1 MSETFNFDADV
12 SQLIHLVTH
21 SIYSTKEVFL
31 RELLANANDALQK
44 AKLLA
49 AQDPSYLGN
58 ETDLTITITTDTEKK
73 TITISDTGIGMTK
86 DEVISNLGTIAK
98 SGTKAFLEQMK
109 QAKDDNALVGQFG
122 IGFYSAFMV
131 ADTVTVET
139 KSATSDQAILWSSN
153 GKWGYEITESTKT
166 TRWTTI
172 TLHLMEDSAEYA
184 DDYRLR
190 GLITTHANYLP
201 VAIMMPKLEDGKPT
215 DTFEQVNKMQSLRS
229 RPKNDVKEAEHEE
242 FFQSLHFW
250 AKKPF
255 ETIHLHIE
263 GGLTFKA
270 LLYLPA
276 EKSPFE
282 QMMPDQEY
290 GPALYVQNVMIMQHC
305 KELLPQRLRFVKWVV
320 ETPDISLN
328 VSREL
333 LQSQDVLR
341 KIRNTLTNEVIKS
354 IARQASQDDQTS
366 YLSFLKDYGQFLKEG
381 VYYDAE
387 NKEKIAGLL
396 RYETLLGEGKKTDLD
411 TYMTTGNADKKEI
424 YYLTGQ
430 SISELQSSPYTEWFR
445 TAGIDLLLMDEPL
458 DEWVVQ
464 SLPEYKEWKLVSA
477 SWANLDIPETK
488 EVASRKKETSKKAA
502 KQKDFLAFVRS
513 TIGTEKLEKVDLTYK
528 LTDSVAVLTTPDGQP
543 SAQMEK
549 YMQAMGQ
556 DVPASKKIFEL
567 NADHSLTDKMIDLF
581 ATEKESPKLKD
592 LILYSYDQAILQQG
606 GNVENMNA
614 FIKRVNGL
622 VG

>member
-1 MSETFNFDADV
+1 MTKTYAFDADV

-31 RELLANANDALQK
+31 RELLANANDAIQK

-49 AQDPSYLGN
+49 AQDPAYLGD
-58 ETDLTITITTDTEKK
+58 ETDLHIHIEVDTEKK
-73 TITISDTGIGMTK
+73 TITLTDTGIGMTR

-109 QAKDDNALVGQFG
+109 QAKEDNALVGQFG

-131 ADTVTVET
+131 ADKVTVET
-139 KSATSDQAILWSSN
+139 KSATSDQATLRTSD
-153 GKWGYEITESTKT
+153 GKGSYEIADSTKS
-166 TRWTTI
+166 TRGTTI
-172 TLHLMEDSAEYA
+172 TLHLLEDCAEYA
-184 DDYRLR
+184 DNRR
-190 GLITTHANYLP
+190 VRWLITKHANYLP
-201 VAIMMPKLEDGKPT
+201 VPILMHKLVDGKPA
-215 DTFEQVNKMQSLRS
+215 DEQEQVNKMQSLRARAKS
-229 RPKNDVKEAEHEE
+229 DVKPEEHEE

-255 ETIHLHIE
+255 DTIHLHLE

-305 KELLPQRLRFVKWVV
+305 KELLPQWLRFVKGVV
-320 ETPDISLN
+320 ETPDIPLN

-333 LQSQDVLR
+333 LQSQDILR
-341 KIRNTLTNEVIKS
+341 KIRNSLTNEIIKS
-354 IARQASQDDQTS
+354 LTRHATQDDQTD
-366 YLSFLKDYGQFLKEG
+366 YLSFLSTYGSFLKEG

-396 RYETLLGEGKKTDLD
+396 RFSTLLGEQKISLD
-411 TYMTTGNADKKEI
+411 AYMATVPQDKKEI

-430 SISELQSSPYTEWFR
+430 SLHELKSSPYTESFR
-445 TAGIDLLLMDEPL
+445 TANIDLLLLDEPL

-464 SLPEYKEWKLVSA
+464 SLESYKERKLVSA

-488 EVASRKKETSKKAA
+488 DTASKKKETEKKAG
-502 KQKDFLAFVRS
+502 KQKDFLAFVWS

-528 LTDSVAVLTTPDGQP
+528 LTESIAVLTTPEGQP

-567 NADHSLTDKMIDLF
+567 NADHPLTEKMIDLY
-581 ATEKESPKLKD
+581 ATDKENQKLKD
-592 LILYSYDQAILQQG
+592 LILYSYDQAILLQWG
-606 GNVENMNA
+606 TVENMNA

-622 VG
+622 VD